1 MSEAKRSNSE
11 FSFPRMQHAAALTRA
26 LNADD
31 SNRRLAKLSPGSAD
45 SLTTEDCP
53 DFSGTDP
60 YNNVGRF
67 ARTRSSG

>member
-11 FSFPRMQHAAALTRA
+11 FSFPLVQQAAALTHA

-31 SNRRLAKLSPGSAD
+31 RNRRLAMRSPGSVD